1 MGWSI
6 LVELWY
12 FFLFFV
18 FFLDFFLF
26 FFGVDVACSLG
37 ARWSWQYWYRVMVA
51 VHGVLL
57 TDMAVGVSFS
67 GCLSV
72 WLDGVGS
79 IGIV

>member
-6 LVELWY
+6 LVELCFFCFFS
-12 FFLFFV
+12 FFLSS
-18 FFLDFFLF
+18 